1 MRFKDSFLTSLWKN
15 PGRTG
20 AINPRP
26 LIRHILNEYCIFSG
40 HKPQVKKVMYIY
52 ECTSCIYVKQNM
64 MYYIYVLKLLHH
76 HYFDPLERDQRSC
89 GLEREGEIGREGK
102 GRERESVT
110 YDCWEHL
117 NLHQT
122 HLKSPKTR
130 QRETRNTTSTNFNEI
145 TGAFV
150 DPYLHPCKERR
161 REIL

>member
-1 MRFKDSFLTSLWKN
+1 
-15 PGRTG
+15 
-20 AINPRP
+20 
-26 LIRHILNEYCIFSG
+26 
-40 HKPQVKKVMYIY
+40 MYYI
-52 ECTSCIYVKQNM
+52 
-64 MYYIYVLKLLHH
+64 YIYVLKLLHH

-161 REIL
+161 REILQLLHPPLFSSLPSVRPYCYNFWEISLWTLRSIFLGKSFHCEVSTSQ